1 MPKKDVVKP
10 AHGFVPVDEAFPE
23 RRGMKNPKGF
33 VLAGKA
39 KFPGRSTLHGYRWVC
54 LSCDQESAV
63 YQAPD
68 TIRVIEQEHF
78 CEETRDRG

>member
-1 MPKKDVVKP
+1 MATKDNAKP
-10 AHGFVPVDEAFPE
+10 VHGSAPVDEAFPE

-33 VLAGKA
+33 VLADKV
-39 KFPGRSTLHGYRWVC
+39 KFPGHRILHGYRWVC
-54 LSCDQESAV
+54 LSCSQESAI
-63 YQAPD
+63 YQSPH

>member
-1 MPKKDVVKP
+1 MATKDVVKP
-10 AHGFVPVDEAFPE
+10 VHGSAPVDEAFPE

-33 VLAGKA
+33 VLADKV
-39 KFPGRSTLHGYRWVC
+39 KFPGRRILHGYRWVC
-54 LSCDQESAV
+54 LSCNQESAI

-78 CEETRDRG
+78 CKETRDRG